1 MARMTMEQI
10 LADIYSDRVK
20 KVILDNDAG
29 CEFDDQYAIAHAM
42 GSPKIEL
49 LSLNAALYAC
59 DQYPF
64 DVSQEHS
71 YDANMR
77 IVNITHTDYPVYRGA
92 YQPISSLPELG
103 PVDSP
108 AAQNIIKTAME
119 ADELIYV
126 LVTGAITNVASAILM
141 EPAIKDKICVIW
153 IAANCFDLPNNDEYN
168 LMNDYKAGQVI
179 LNCGVPLVLVPTFSG
194 NPKLGTACLVSN
206 KETFQAIKS
215 NSDAGV
221 FFRETWPAEFDDSP
235 YSYTHGGTDW
245 RRIVWDIA
253 VTGVLAIPETYTF
266 SIIPSPVFTDDVSVA
281 YDSTRH
287 KIIYMDTMDPKACF
301 ADVFD
306 AIDRL

>member
-1 MARMTMEQI
+1 MAKMTMEQI
-10 LADIYSDRVK
+10 LADIHSDRVK

-29 CEFDDQYAIAHAM
+29 CEFDDQYAIVHAM

-49 LSLNAALYAC
+49 LSLNAALYYC

-64 DVSQEHS
+64 DVSQDHS

-77 IVNITHTDYPVYRGA
+77 IVNVTHTDYPVYRGA
-92 YQPISSLPELG
+92 YCPISSLPEIG

-141 EPAIKDKICVIW
+141 EPAIKEKICVIW
-153 IAANCFDLPNNDEYN
+153 IAGNAFDLPNNDEYN
-168 LMNDYKAGQVI
+168 LMNDYRAGQIV
-179 LNCGVPLVLVPTFSG
+179 LNCGVPLVLVPSFSG
-194 NPKLGTACLVSN
+194 IPKHGTASLVAN
-206 KETFQAIKS
+206 KETFKAITT

-235 YSYTHGGTDW
+235 YSYTHGGSDW
-245 RRIVWDIA
+245 RRIIWDIA
-253 VTGVLAIPETYTF
+253 VTAILTIPETYTF
-266 SIIPSPVFTDDVSVA
+266 SVIPAPVFTDDIKVVT
-281 YDSTRH
+281 DSTRH
-287 KIIYMDTMDPKACF
+287 KIIYMDTMDHKAVF
-301 ADVFD
+301 DDVFA
-306 AIDRL
+306 AINRM

>member
-1 MARMTMEQI
+1 MAKMTMEQI
-10 LADIYSDRVK
+10 LADIYCDRVK

-29 CEFDDQYAIAHAM
+29 CEFDDQYAIVHAM

-49 LSLNAALYAC
+49 LSLTSALYAC
-59 DQYPF
+59 DDYPF

-71 YDANMR
+71 FEANKR
-77 IVNITHTDYPVYRGA
+77 IVNVTHTDYPVYRGA
-92 YQPISSLPELG
+92 DFPVSSLPVLG
-103 PVDSP
+103 PMDSP

-126 LVTGAITNVASAILM
+126 LVTGAITNVASAIML
-141 EPAIKDKICVIW
+141 EPAIKEKICVIW

-168 LMNDYKAGQVI
+168 LTNDYKAGQYI

-194 NPKLGTACLVSN
+194 IAGRGTASLVAN
-206 KETFQAIKS
+206 KETFKAITT

-235 YSYTHGGTDW
+235 YSYTHGGKDW
-245 RRIVWDIA
+245 RRVIWDVA
-253 VTGVLAIPETYTF
+253 VTGVLTIPDKYTF
-266 SIIPSPVFTDDVSVA
+266 SIIPTPVFTDDIQVA

-287 KIIYMDTMDPKACF
+287 KMIYMDTMDAKAVF

-306 AIDRL
+306 AINRM